1 MLIRLV
7 LTLAIVYGVLLL
19 MLYIFQP
26 RLVFLPG
33 LPGRALTATP
43 EQIGL
48 RYEEV
53 HLETDDG
60 ETLHAWWLPH
70 PDARATVL
78 FHHGNAGNISHRL
91 DSLRIFHDLAVN
103 VLIYD
108 YRGYGRSTG
117 NPSEAG
123 LYRDAEAAWNWLTES
138 RAVASGEIILFG
150 RSLGGAVAS
159 HLAEQVDAGGL
170 IVESTFTSV
179 PDIGAELYW
188 WLPVR
193 WLSRLDFD
201 AATSVSR
208 ADMPVLVIH
217 SVEDEIIPFSHGRR
231 LHELAGERATM
242 LEIRGDHNT
251 GFLASGD
258 LYRNGLD
265 RFISDV
271 AD

>member
-1 MLIRLV
+1 MLLRIL
-7 LTLAIVYGVLLL
+7 LTVVIVYAVLLL
-19 MLYIFQP
+19 MLYLFQP

-43 EQIGL
+43 DLVDLEF
-48 RYEEV
+48 EEV
-53 HLETDDG
+53 YFETADG
-60 ETLHAWWLPH
+60 ETLHGWWLPH
-70 PDARATVL
+70 ERPRATVL

-91 DSLRIFHDLAVN
+91 DTLRIFHDLGVN

-108 YRGYGRSTG
+108 YRGYGRSSG
-117 NPSEAG
+117 SPSEEG
-123 LYRDAEAAWNWLTES
+123 LYLDARAAWDWLTETRGIVS
-138 RAVASGEIILFG
+138 EKIILFG

-159 HLAEQVDAGGL
+159 ELATQVPAGGL

-193 WLSRLDFD
+193 MLSRMNFN
-201 AATSVSR
+201 AAANMAQVR
-208 ADMPVLVIH
+208 MPVLIVH
-217 SVEDEIIPFSHGRR
+217 SVEDEIIPFSHGER
-231 LHELAGERATM
+231 LRQAAAEDGTL

-251 GFLASGD
+251 GFLASGER
-258 LYRNGLD
+258 YRNGLD
-265 RFISDV
+265 QFLGDI